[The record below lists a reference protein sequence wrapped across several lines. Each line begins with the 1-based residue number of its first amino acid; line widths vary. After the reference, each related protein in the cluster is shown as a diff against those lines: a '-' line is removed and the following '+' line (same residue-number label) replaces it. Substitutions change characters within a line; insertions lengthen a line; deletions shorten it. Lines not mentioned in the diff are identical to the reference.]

1 MEQGSLAPVV
11 GSIYSDPALVAK
23 YPYLPTLLTAI
34 TNAVPRPVT
43 PFYPAVS
50 KAIVDNSYAAM
61 KGDKTAAQAIKDM
74 GAAIT
79 AASAG

>member
-1 MEQGSLAPVV
+1 MEQGSLAPVI
-11 GSIYSDPALVAK
+11 GSLYSDPTLVAK
-23 YPYLPTLLTAI
+23 YPYLPTLLTSI

-61 KGDKTAAQAIKDM
+61 KGDKTPEQAIKDM
-74 GAAIT
+74 NAAIT
-79 AASAG
+79 AASSG